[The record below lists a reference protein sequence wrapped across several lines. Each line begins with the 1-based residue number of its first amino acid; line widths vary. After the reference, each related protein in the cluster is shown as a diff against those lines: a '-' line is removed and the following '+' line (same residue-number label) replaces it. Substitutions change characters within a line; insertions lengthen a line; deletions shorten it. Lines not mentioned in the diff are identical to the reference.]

1 MLEPSFLLDF
11 ALKWVGPQLHS
22 HYAVDYVTGSFVGP
36 WYVLFFILL
45 SERSFL
51 SEFFDETVVSLQSIL
66 NSTLKLPLHSLP
78 TPRIC
83 TLAITLPL
91 LLAASDTF
99 LIRCSS
105 FVLCSTT
112 RRRTQH
118 THPQLDHATNSRYSF
133 NDWQLSRAVH
143 TLARFT
149 SGDALYASPTPTP
162 VPGAS
167 PNSTVADFVV
177 WMATYWEQ
185 LAGVS
190 PPTAQSSSSSL
201 SPPPLLKER
210 SLLNHVADARDGD
223 VCCNLTGHWFGY
235 WVRPTP
241 TRPETQY
248 LTTLTV
254 SPQGTVTAS
263 QSPVDGWATGNGT
276 LTPSGGPNSCTVSL
290 SLYDPAG
297 GLRAHLTGSV
307 INCTT
312 IEWDNDSNWCRNGS
326 SVECTAPTPA
336 PPDGLADYGG
346 ASNLLECV
354 PTYTH
359 KVPALNAANAW
370 LMREAADVVET
381 TRPQVASSLR
391 VRAVNVSAAV
401 RSRLYVAGKG
411 YWACEQPDGRLVE
424 VRHVIDFA
432 TVGHALADD
441 LSPATATEMAT
452 FFAAELRTPNWLRAL
467 SLSDAAAP
475 QSDRKDHGPY
485 GAYDGWLGESVLAL
499 SRLGRYAD
507 ALNVTRSMAPVY
519 DRGPGGQSHQVSSLP
534 QYTLLFCGTQLL
546 AEVAPC
552 RTPHVWHPHPRS
564 SFALASLLS

>member
-1 MLEPSFLLDF
+1 MLFSLLEPSFLLDF

-22 HYAVDYVTGSFVGP
+22 HYAVDYVTGGFVGP
-36 WYVLFFILL
+36 WCVCFSISLYSRRMFYIIRLRSQVLAHLFDH
-45 SERSFL
+45 SFADIRNTCTHEL
-51 SEFFDETVVSLQSIL
+51 E
-66 NSTLKLPLHSLP
+66 HS
-78 TPRIC
+78 
-83 TLAITLPL
+83 
-91 LLAASDTF
+91 
-99 LIRCSS
+99 
-105 FVLCSTT
+105 
-112 RRRTQH
+112 
-118 THPQLDHATNSRYSF
+118 TNSRYSF

-149 SGDALYASPTPTP
+149 SGDAFYASPTPTP
-162 VPGAS
+162 VPGAES
-167 PNSTVADFVV
+167 NSTVADFVL

-190 PPTAQSSSSSL
+190 PPTAQSL
-201 SPPPLLKER
+201 SPSPSPLQSSPRQPIDNQQEPALRDHAVEP
-210 SLLNHVADARDGD
+210 RDGN

-235 WVRPTP
+235 WVRPKP
-241 TRPETQY
+241 THPETQY
-248 LTTLTV
+248 VTTLTV
-254 SPQGTVTAS
+254 SPQGTVVAS
-263 QSPVDGWATGNGT
+263 QNPVDGWATGNGT
-276 LTPSGGPNSCTVSL
+276 LKPSGGPDSCTLSL
-290 SLYDPAG
+290 SLYDPTG

-312 IEWDNDSNWCRNGS
+312 IEWDNDSDWCRNGS
-326 SVECTAPTPA
+326 SVECTAPAPS

-346 ASNLLECV
+346 AANLLECV

-381 TRPQVASSLR
+381 TRPQVAASLR
-391 VRAVNVSAAV
+391 ARAANVSAAV

-441 LSPATATEMAT
+441 LSPATAAEMAT

-519 DRGPGGQSHQVSSLP
+519 DRGPGGQSHQVPSL
-534 QYTLLFCGTQLL
+534 
-546 AEVAPC
+546 
-552 RTPHVWHPHPRS
+552 S
-564 SFALASLLS
+564 